1 MTKGWMQPV
10 TLILNQVQD
19 DKGMTER
26 MTKGWILILKQ
37 VQNDRKDDKGMDAA
51 CHTELV
57 SVSQH
62 Q

>member
-1 MTKGWMQPV
+1 MGPEM
-10 TLILNQVQD
+10 ILNQVQD

-57 SVSQH
+57 SVSP
-62 Q
+62 